1 MRPALSHTRTFRR
14 TALALAL
21 TLVAGSS
28 GCSGTTEPPLAWAT
42 LTLVSGDNQTVTMDP
57 VGPLTDFP
65 QPVVVHLD
73 SLGTALAGGDLR
85 VAVHMNGAPGPNGP
99 YPFTTGSD
107 GTASMQ
113 LVVSNIP
120 GPVTI
125 NVSYVKCVRW
135 GFFSC
140 DQEKTFA
147 TLALSA
153 VAMR

>member
-1 MRPALSHTRTFRR
+1 MRIGLSLIRQFNR
-14 TALALAL
+14 APLAIIVA
-21 TLVAGSS
+21 LVAMTSA
-28 GCSGTTEPPLAWAT
+28 CAGTTEPEPTWAN
-42 LTLVSGDNQTVTMDP
+42 LTLISGDNQTVTMDP

-99 YPFTTGSD
+99 YAFTTGSD

-120 GPVTI
+120 GPVRI

-135 GFFSC
+135 GFKSC
-140 DQEKTFA
+140 DQEKTLA
-147 TLALSA
+147 TLSLSA
-153 VAMR
+153 AAVR